1 MCSVFVLVRIRG
13 DAEPLQ
19 DAREALVSAWLVHLA
34 PEAKRRDFMSSCP
47 HHREC
52 VMVSVDSSPLKH
64 VVIRNRFWR
73 FASDLLPKC
82 YKIEKND
89 FGSPHGLATLCR
101 MSAPRFCFFLQ
112 NCKMPIDKLA
122 RREYN
127 ECIHHEGGAVMTVEK
142 SYFYFFYFAEG
153 CPSFVSSDI

>member
-1 MCSVFVLVRIRG
+1 
-13 DAEPLQ
+13 
-19 DAREALVSAWLVHLA
+19 
-34 PEAKRRDFMSSCP
+34 
-47 HHREC
+47 
-52 VMVSVDSSPLKH
+52 MVSVDSSPLKH

-82 YKIEKND
+82 YKIEKKILEAPMD
-89 FGSPHGLATLCR
+89 LPRSAGCPHRGFA
-101 MSAPRFCFFLQ
+101 FFLQ

>member
-1 MCSVFVLVRIRG
+1 MVQHTLSMVHQYEKGVVYHSFFVLIRVWG
-13 DAEPLQ
+13 NVEPLQ
-19 DAREALVSAWLVHLA
+19 DAREALVSARLVHLA

-82 YKIEKND
+82 YKIEKKRFWKPPWTCNALQVVRTEASL
-89 FGSPHGLATLCR
+89 FFCKIAKCLLTNSPEGSI
-101 MSAPRFCFFLQ
+101 MSASIT
-112 NCKMPIDKLA
+112 KEA
-122 RREYN
+122 
-127 ECIHHEGGAVMTVEK
+127 
-142 SYFYFFYFAEG
+142 
-153 CPSFVSSDI
+153 PS